1 MRAMDWF
8 SPLTS
13 LSGFLVGI
21 VVGLTGIGGGS
32 LMTPLLVL
40 AFGIA
45 PATAVGTDLLY
56 AAVTKAGG
64 VYVHDRQ
71 GTVDYGIAGWLAL
84 GSVPMAVVTTIAL
97 HLIAPAPDA
106 LAAAIKGTLGIAL
119 LLTAAAIIFKARLA
133 ALSPVAH
140 WSEHRIAMT
149 TVATGAVIGALVTLS
164 SVGAGAVGVAALIF
178 LYPSRP
184 AVQIVGTDIAHAV
197 PLTLVAG
204 LGHATLG
211 TVDLALL
218 AALLVGSIPGVMLGS
233 HWSRKLP
240 EKVLRPAL
248 AVMLI
253 LVGAK
258 LVS

>member
-1 MRAMDWF
+1 MDWF

-21 VVGLTGIGGGS
+21 IVGLTGIGGGS

-64 VYVHDRQ
+64 IYVHDRQ
-71 GTVDYGIAGWLAL
+71 GTVDYGVAGWLAL
-84 GSVPMAVVTTIAL
+84 GSVPMALVTTVLL
-97 HLIAPAPDA
+97 HLIAPAPGT
-106 LAAAIKGTLGIAL
+106 LAAAIKGTLGVAL
-119 LLTAAAIIFKARLA
+119 LLTAAAIIFRARLA
-133 ALSPVAH
+133 ALSPVAR
-140 WSEHRIAMT
+140 WSDRRIAMA
-149 TVATGAVIGALVTLS
+149 TVATGAVLGVLVTLS
-164 SVGAGAVGVAALIF
+164 SVGAGAVGVAVLIF

-211 TVDLALL
+211 TVDLGLL

-240 EKVLRPAL
+240 EKFLRPAL
-248 AVMLI
+248 AAMLV